1 MSYEK
6 YIKYK
11 IKYLK
16 LKELEKKLISDDGL
30 FINNNKILNGGG
42 NAKYKLC
49 NNCYKSNNTKHKS
62 CKLCKNSHNNIFNI
76 SQLTDTPN
84 IINLNN
90 NKNNITQ
97 SLVDKLQINKN
108 NDYILNGGNINNDL
122 NNHDSENSNLN
133 DHDFEEHDL
142 ENSNL
147 NDHDF
152 EEHDSE
158 NSISSNSEL
167 NNNLYSIEERKID
180 LISNNSN
187 SINKL
192 KELSNK
198 KQLLNISDISSETDS
213 LHLSLFDS
221 DT

>member
-16 LKELEKKLISDDGL
+16 LKELKKKLISVDD
-30 FINNNKILNGGG
+30 FVKNNKILKGGE
-42 NAKYKLC
+42 NAKYTLC
-49 NNCYKSNNTKHKS
+49 NNCYKSNNTIHTSCKS
-62 CKLCKNSHNNIFNI
+62 CKNNILNISKLTDTPKLIELNNNDNNI
-76 SQLTDTPN
+76 SQL
-84 IINLNN
+84 
-90 NKNNITQ
+90 
-97 SLVDKLQINKN
+97 LVDKLQIKKN
-108 NDYILNGGNINNDL
+108 INNDDYILNGGNINNDDL
-122 NNHDSENSNLN
+122 NEHDSNEHDSENSNSNEHDSENSNL
-133 DHDFEEHDL
+133 
-142 ENSNL
+142 
-147 NDHDF
+147 
-152 EEHDSE
+152 
-158 NSISSNSEL
+158 SNSEL

-187 SINKL
+187 SITKL

-213 LHLSLFDS
+213 LHLSIFNS